1 MLPGARTPTG
11 ALYVTSSL
19 PSANASISGGVSVE
33 PDGVINVVSGYSSL
47 FANGFGVTRLG
58 VLAVAIG
65 GTISKYQQ
73 GLPFNVSIYGI
84 YTEGSVNPTHSAN

>member
-33 PDGVINVVSGYSSL
+33 PDGVINVVSGYLSL